1 MATGASARRDRPGA
15 GYRGLVEATA
25 RVLGSGAD
33 QARATF
39 LARALHALAELAPTL
54 GPRALAHAERAPS
67 DYAALLYAVQDP
79 ETLDAWRRQDPLAEA
94 RRRGLA
100 ARERLLAAEGG
111 VMTAEEVAGLLRLSR
126 QAVDKRRR
134 AGRLLALDTGRR
146 GYLYPAWQFGPRGV
160 LPGLEAVLGA
170 FDGVDPWSQAAW
182 FLSGDARLDDDTPL
196 EALRRGEAEAVRRAA
211 AAYGGTGRS
220 APGGRRG
227 RRRPAPARGAGPHRS
242 SAVGVGRPA

>member
-1 MATGASARRDRPGA
+1 MLTTMATHASARRDPAGA
-15 GYRGLVEATA
+15 AYRGLLEATA

-54 GPRALAHAERAPS
+54 GPRALARAERAPS

-79 ETLDAWRRQDPLAEA
+79 ETLEAWRRQDPLAEA
-94 RRRGLA
+94 RRRGLE
-100 ARERLLAAEGG
+100 ARDRLLAAEGG
-111 VMTAEEVAGLLRLSR
+111 VLTAEQVAGLLRLSR

-160 LPGLEAVLGA
+160 LPGIEAVLGA
-170 FDGVDPWSQAAW
+170 FDGVDAWTQAAW

-211 AAYGGTGRS
+211 AAYGEQ
-220 APGGRRG
+220 
-227 RRRPAPARGAGPHRS
+227 GA
-242 SAVGVGRPA
+242 A